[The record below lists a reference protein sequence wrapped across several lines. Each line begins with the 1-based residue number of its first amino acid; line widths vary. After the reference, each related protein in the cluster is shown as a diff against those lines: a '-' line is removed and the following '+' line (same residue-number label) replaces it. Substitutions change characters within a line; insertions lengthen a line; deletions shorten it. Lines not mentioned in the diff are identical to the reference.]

1 MPARAAKAASPKPPV
16 RKHPIDPTAGRRL
29 KELRL
34 RAGLTQ
40 RQLAGDRY
48 TPAYVSALEKGLT
61 RASMAALGYLADRL
75 GVPMDYFVR
84 DEAPRWERMNADLRL
99 ASGDWQ
105 AAADAYTSLL
115 DRKIADPDRALVLR
129 GRAEALLRLDRPREA
144 LPDAA
149 AAYELL
155 GRAGERIDAT
165 YATYWLAYAHYK
177 LDNTAE
183 ARALIHQ
190 ALAEVRAGLSVQADF
205 KLRLLVALANIETW
219 DGNHDRALAY
229 LEEGRA
235 LTDEM
240 DDLRRATY
248 LRTLAVGHAQTGDH
262 EAALRFGTQA
272 LALYEAVGA
281 ESEIASLDNSLAMT
295 YLELGNLGRAG
306 SMATDA
312 HHRAE
317 RLDDRR
323 LLAHV
328 LDTEARIALA
338 SGKTDVAL
346 ERAQATLDLARELGH
361 PHAEA
366 SALIT
371 LARAHRAG
379 GNPSEAEA
387 ACSGAAS
394 VLRRVGP
401 RSRLREVLREWAEIL
416 SSQDRHK
423 EAVEL
428 LDEALSESTIRH

>member
-1 MPARAAKAASPKPPV
+1 MPARSSRTTPKPPV
-16 RKHPIDPTAGRRL
+16 RKYPIDPTAGQRL
-29 KELRL
+29 KTLRL

-48 TPAYVSALEKGLT
+48 TAAYVSALEKGLT
-61 RASMAALGYLADRL
+61 RASMAALGYLAERL
-75 GVPMDYFVR
+75 GVSMDYFLR
-84 DEAPRWERMNADLRL
+84 DESPRWDLMNADLRL

-105 AAADAYTSLL
+105 GAVDAYTDLL
-115 DRKIADPDRALVLR
+115 DRKLGDPEKARILR
-129 GRAEALLRLDRPREA
+129 GRAEALLRLDRPQEA

-155 GRAGERIDAT
+155 GRAGERTDLA
-165 YATYWLAYAHYK
+165 YATSWLAYAHYK

-205 KLRLLVALANIETW
+205 RLRLLVALANIETW

-229 LEEGRA
+229 LVEGRSLA
-235 LTDEM
+235 DEM

-272 LALYEAVGA
+272 LALYEAVDA
-281 ESEIASLDNSLAMT
+281 EAEIASLHNSLAMT
-295 YLELGNLGRAG
+295 YLEVGNLRRAG
-306 SMATDA
+306 AMATDA

-346 ERAQATLDLARELGH
+346 ERATATLELARELGH

-366 SALIT
+366 SAHLT

-379 GNPSEAEA
+379 GNLAEAEA
-387 ACSGAAS
+387 ACSASAS
-394 VLRRVGP
+394 VLRKVGP
-401 RSRLREVLREWAEIL
+401 RSRLREVLREWADIL

-423 EAVEL
+423 EAVAL
-428 LDEALSESTIRH
+428 LDEALAEHRA